1 MKLISRISFSKT
13 IITTVV
19 TVIIVLGSAGFQFYQ
34 GTQAYAQET
43 NSIEFPIESITK
55 ILNSVD
61 KANAALA
68 DGDDE
73 LVSQNLQ
80 EIETEVRDQLGE
92 INIPLN
98 ATSPDEIDDV
108 LVQDDG

>member
-1 MKLISRISFSKT
+1 MMLVSRISFSKT
-13 IITTVV
+13 ITIA
-19 TVIIVLGSAGFQFYQ
+19 IAILVLGSAGFQFSQ
-34 GTQAYAQET
+34 VIQVYAQET
-43 NSIEFPIESITK
+43 NNIEFPIESITK

-80 EIETEVRDQLGE
+80 EIETEIRDQLGE

-98 ATSPDEIDDV
+98 STSPDEIDDV

>member
-1 MKLISRISFSKT
+1 MKLVSRISFSKT
-13 IITTVV
+13 TTVV
-19 TVIIVLGSAGFQFYQ
+19 AVMLVLGSAGFQFSQ
-34 GTQAYAQET
+34 GIETYAQET

-61 KANAALA
+61 RANAALT
-68 DGDDE
+68 DGNDE

-80 EIETEVRDQLGE
+80 EIETEIRDQLGE

-98 ATSPDEIDDV
+98 STSPDEIDDV
-108 LVQDDG
+108 LVQDNE

>member
-1 MKLISRISFSKT
+1 MKLVSRINFSKT
-13 IITTVV
+13 ITVA
-19 TVIIVLGSAGFQFYQ
+19 IAILVLGSAGFQFSQ
-34 GTQAYAQET
+34 GIQAYAQEA

-80 EIETEVRDQLGE
+80 EIETEIRDQLGE

-98 ATSPDEIDDV
+98 STSPDEIDDV
-108 LVQDDG
+108 LVQDNG